1 MIALKNIL
9 NNINVIELSGV
20 TSTQVN
26 DVQFDSRKVTKGS
39 LFVALKGVVVD
50 GHQFI
55 QKAIDQG
62 AVALIVEELADY
74 PADLTVVKV
83 ADSHLALG
91 LAASNFYGNPSSK
104 MKMTGVTGTNGKTS
118 IATLAYKLFRE
129 LGYHC
134 GLLST
139 VVNLINDNA
148 IPSTHTTPD
157 PVSLNALL
165 AEMVKQGCTHCFME
179 VSSHAIH
186 QQRIAGLQ
194 FDVAAFTNLSHDHLD
209 YHQTFEEYLKA
220 KKMFFDRLSKNAI
233 SIVNADDKNGL
244 VMLQNTKSEKR
255 TYSLRTMSDYKG
267 KILSNTFAGLE
278 LNLNGVDA
286 WFRLIGEFNAYNIL
300 CIYGIGDALG
310 EDSAELLLALSTL
323 TTASGRFDQRISETG
338 IVGII
343 DYAHTPDALENV
355 LQTIS
360 AIKEGNAKIIT
371 VVGCG
376 GDRDK
381 TKRPVMAGIAVKLSD
396 QVIFTSDNPRT
407 ENPEAILNEM
417 EQGVSVSFKRK
428 VIRMADRKEAIKLG
442 VTLAQPGDVLL
453 IAGKGH
459 EDYQEI
465 NGVKHHFSDFEVLKD
480 SFKLMQK

>member
-39 LFVALKGVVVD
+39 LFVALKGVAVD